1 MKVVDGLRVRFK
13 PSEAD
18 LVDAY
23 EYGYQFGCTLQN
35 KENPKKRSARKTL
48 VKCVICGEIFD
59 SSVEVCPVCGA
70 GREHFVPVEAEE
82 TAYHRDTKDFYV
94 MLTKSIM
101 ADLQA
106 DQIAIENQQWYE
118 ENNIIQVLGR
128 EVIAIDTQ
136 SQEVELEDG
145 TRLRYSKLIYALG
158 SECFIPP
165 IPGTDKKQVVA
176 IRRLSDTQK
185 IAALLPGV
193 KNVVVIGGG
202 VLGLEAAWELRKAK
216 CKVTVLELSPQ
227 LMGRQLDE
235 PASEMLRL
243 ASESQGIE
251 ILTGVQIVEIQG
263 DDKVT
268 GVCLGDQKVLP
279 ADLVIVSCGVRA
291 NVGIAQKT
299 GIQTDRAVL
308 VNDKMETN
316 ISGIYA
322 CGDCAEYQ
330 GINYAIWPE
339 ASEQGK
345 VAGANAAGD
354 DLSYNPVPAALN
366 FHGMNTALYAA
377 GDNGKNSNL
386 VYKTVEYKDM
396 AKKQYQKLYFLNNRL
411 CGVIL
416 IGDVSKMA
424 ELSQALEEHAP
435 YQKVMR

>member
-1 MKVVDGLRVRFK
+1 M
-13 PSEAD
+13 
-18 LVDAY
+18 
-23 EYGYQFGCTLQN
+23 
-35 KENPKKRSARKTL
+35 
-48 VKCVICGEIFD
+48 
-59 SSVEVCPVCGA
+59 
-70 GREHFVPVEAEE
+70 
-82 TAYHRDTKDFYV
+82 
-94 MLTKSIM
+94 
-101 ADLQA
+101 
-106 DQIAIENQQWYE
+106 
-118 ENNIIQVLGR
+118 
-128 EVIAIDTQ
+128 
-136 SQEVELEDG
+136 
-145 TRLRYSKLIYALG
+145 
-158 SECFIPP
+158 
-165 IPGTDKKQVVA
+165 
-176 IRRLSDTQK
+176 
-185 IAALLPGV
+185 
-193 KNVVVIGGG
+193 
-202 VLGLEAAWELRKAK
+202 
-216 CKVTVLELSPQ
+216 
-227 LMGRQLDE
+227 
-235 PASEMLRL
+235 
-243 ASESQGIE
+243 
-251 ILTGVQIVEIQG
+251 
-263 DDKVT
+263 
-268 GVCLGDQKVLP
+268 
-279 ADLVIVSCGVRA
+279 IVSCGVRA